1 MPFSVAVARWSLKP
15 KVVVQLRPRAAIF
28 VVNRITMTKN
38 FDLTFVECFGFTSP
52 RAKSWTK
59 LADRAF
65 TEGGA
70 QAKKDLEKS
79 LANNIEASYYRLV
92 GVGVKDLDTDTEY
105 FVSFN
110 NGKKLWDMEISGSK
124 EAEVLPEDKDAFF
137 KSDVFKKVLKQASTD
152 LDRAL
157 KTYEDIIKEHL
168 EAGDLLETDE
178 TKAEACEHMLKDGVL
193 MKNLKSG
200 KYIK

>member
-1 MPFSVAVARWSLKP
+1 
-15 KVVVQLRPRAAIF
+15 
-28 VVNRITMTKN
+28 MTKN

-65 TEGGA
+65 TDGGE

-92 GVGVKDLDTDTEY
+92 GIGVKDLDTDTEY
-105 FVSFN
+105 FVSFV

-157 KTYEDIIKEHL
+157 KTYEEVVKQHI
-168 EAGDLLETDE
+168 EAGELMEVDE
-178 TKAEACEHMLKDGVL
+178 TKLERVIFDCNDKLL

-200 KYIK
+200 KHL

>member
-1 MPFSVAVARWSLKP
+1 MPFSVAVAHRSLKS
-15 KVVVQLRPRAAIF
+15 KVVVQLRPRAAIL
-28 VVNRITMTKN
+28 VVNRFTMTKN

-65 TEGGA
+65 TDGGE

-124 EAEVLPEDKDAFF
+124 EAVRQSF
-137 KSDVFKKVLKQASTD
+137 
-152 LDRAL
+152 
-157 KTYEDIIKEHL
+157 
-168 EAGDLLETDE
+168 
-178 TKAEACEHMLKDGVL
+178 
-193 MKNLKSG
+193 
-200 KYIK
+200 

>member
-1 MPFSVAVARWSLKP
+1 MFYKTYLL
-15 KVVVQLRPRAAIF
+15 LRNAQVGIN
-28 VVNRITMTKN
+28 VNRFTMTKN

-65 TEGGA
+65 TDGGA

-157 KTYEDIIKEHL
+157 KTYEEVVKQHI
-168 EAGDLLETDE
+168 EAGELMEVDE
-178 TKAEACEHMLKDGVL
+178 TKLERVIFDCNDKLL

-200 KYIK
+200 KHL

>member
-1 MPFSVAVARWSLKP
+1 
-15 KVVVQLRPRAAIF
+15 
-28 VVNRITMTKN
+28 MTKN

-65 TEGGA
+65 TDGGA
-70 QAKKDLEKS
+70 QAKKELEKS
-79 LANNIEASYYRLV
+79 LADNVEAAYYRLV
-92 GVGVKDLDTDTEY
+92 GLGVKDLDTDTEY
-105 FVSFN
+105 FVSFI

-137 KSDVFKKVLKQASTD
+137 KSDLFKKVLKQASTD
-152 LDRAL
+152 LDEAAKL
-157 KTYEDIIKEHL
+157 YKDVVKQHI
-168 EAGDLLETDE
+168 EAGELMEVDE
-178 TKAEACEHMLKDGVL
+178 TKLERVIFDCNDKLL

-200 KYIK
+200 KHL

>member
-1 MPFSVAVARWSLKP
+1 
-15 KVVVQLRPRAAIF
+15 
-28 VVNRITMTKN
+28 MTKN

-65 TEGGA
+65 TDGGA
-70 QAKKDLEKS
+70 QAKKELEKS
-79 LANNIEASYYRLV
+79 LADNVEAAYYRLV
-92 GVGVKDLDTDTEY
+92 GIGVKDLDTDIEY

-110 NGKKLWDMEISGSK
+110 NGKKLWDMEISDSK
-124 EAEVLPEDKDAFF
+124 EADVLPEDKDAFF
-137 KSDVFKKVLKQASTD
+137 KSDVFKKVLRQASTD

-157 KTYEDIIKEHL
+157 KMYEEIIKEHI
-168 EAGDLLETDE
+168 EEGDLLEVNE
-178 TKAEACEHMLKDGVL
+178 TKVEACEHMLKDGIL
-193 MKNLKSG
+193 MRNLKTG

>member
-15 KVVVQLRPRAAIF
+15 KVVVQLRPRAAIL

-65 TEGGA
+65 TDGGA

-124 EAEVLPEDKDAFF
+124 EADVLPEDKDAFF

-152 LDRAL
+152 LDEAAKL
-157 KTYEDIIKEHL
+157 YKDVVKQHI
-168 EAGDLLETDE
+168 EAGELMEVDE
-178 TKAEACEHMLKDGVL
+178 TKLERVIFDCNDKLL

-200 KYIK
+200 KHL